1 MLIQIVLTFIASE
14 TNFTHLTFGCE
25 GSVTAFRL
33 LCCVVICLLRLALFA
48 NVYPHFL
55 QSNGVSVSNSDCW
68 SSLTI
73 DLICSVTNSCS
84 ASSLTFRRKSRR
96 IVSTCFLSSSALQR
110 VRKSWLNLPSWW
122 VITACFT
129 NWFGYFMECNLE
141 YDFHDLKK
149 MQNMLRCSG
158 QNANQKVGTDKMPTT
173 EKSQDKM
180 PTFGWHYVRLAFCPV
195 GILSY
200 HLLIV
205 V

>member
-73 DLICSVTNSCS
+73 DLICSFTNFCS
-84 ASSLTFRRKSRR
+84 ASWLAFRWKSWR
-96 IVSTCFLSSSALQR
+96 IVFPKVFPIAKSPQKLTQLAL
-110 VRKSWLNLPSWW
+110 
-122 VITACFT
+122 ITNCFT
-129 NWFGYFMECNLE
+129 NWFGYLMKCDLEC
-141 YDFHDLKK
+141 DFHDSDK
-149 MQNMLRCSG
+149 MPKHVEMVRTKCQPKIWDR
-158 QNANQKVGTDKMPTT
+158 QNAN
-173 EKSQDKM
+173 
-180 PTFGWHYVRLAFCPV
+180 HR
-195 GILSY
+195 
-200 HLLIV
+200 
-205 V
+205 